1 MNMPPQNAVDI
12 LVEFDDLLLI
22 DTLIAVN
29 ELSLEQGAA
38 SVVPFWLSLMNPKR
52 AGAVQKKL
60 VSLNR

>member
-1 MNMPPQNAVDI
+1 
-12 LVEFDDLLLI
+12 VEFDDLLLI